1 MISIV
6 PDTPSSMYSIRSSQP
21 VTTAIARALSFC
33 AARPRPDSA
42 CSSVETL
49 RYAATRNCWASIGFC
64 TDFFIYVDLLSVYQS
79 DVLVVLNAHLD
90 RIQAKKIA
98 GAPDLVVE
106 VASQSTAAVDRVAK
120 FEVYARARV
129 AEYWIVKPE
138 SHEVEV
144 FALE

>member
-1 MISIV
+1 M
-6 PDTPSSMYSIRSSQP
+6 
-21 VTTAIARALSFC
+21 
-33 AARPRPDSA
+33 
-42 CSSVETL
+42 
-49 RYAATRNCWASIGFC
+49 
-64 TDFFIYVDLLSVYQS
+64 
-79 DVLVVLNAHLD
+79 LNAHLD

-144 FALE
+144 FALEGREYHQLGKFSGQQTVSSRVVPGLSVKVEQFFV